1 MRYSNHA
8 CPLISKDHYVN
19 YPGRKEDFDEF
30 SKSGGKGRS
39 IFMGHGIVSA
49 SSRAR
54 KTITRGADVKKHGLS
69 PFVDRRSKNVLQL
82 AHSLS
87 LSLSSPFGCHVR

>member
-54 KTITRGADVKKHGLS
+54 KTITRGADVKKHGL
-69 PFVDRRSKNVLQL
+69 RGQTIKKCT
-82 AHSLS
+82 ATHSLS